1 MENRKTYKI
10 SLVGRSFKLTST
22 ENEEHI
28 QRVAR
33 MAENSMN
40 ETMTLDKRISFE
52 TAAAVTALRFA
63 EEIIRLQDDL
73 TRLRRELADA
83 RTDKA

>member
-52 TAAAVTALRFA
+52 TAAAVTALRFS

-83 RTDKA
+83 RNKDT

>member
-1 MENRKTYKI
+1 METRKTYTI

-22 ENEEHI
+22 ENEDHV

-33 MAENSMN
+33 MTENSIS
-40 ETMTLDKRISFE
+40 ETMLLDKRISFE
-52 TAAAVTALRFA
+52 TAAAVTALRFS

-83 RTDKA
+83 RTNKT

>member
-40 ETMTLDKRISFE
+40 ETMMLDKRISFE

-73 TRLRRELADA
+73 TRLRRELVDA

>member
-52 TAAAVTALRFA
+52 TAAAVTALRFS

>member
-40 ETMTLDKRISFE
+40 ETMMLDKRISFE
-52 TAAAVTALRFA
+52 TAAAVTTLRFA